1 MRTAFLLSPVFL
13 LASACSWIGM
23 TRPPPP
29 PFEPTP
35 PVQCTTSR
43 ALPILD
49 ATAAAGVGLMGLVTT
64 VYGVA
69 VPACNGGWCLLQP
82 SSGAKAGIIAGGLVA
97 LGFAT
102 MEAFSASYGIA
113 SAERCEEVRGLQLAC
128 ASGVEDSC
136 AALRAPPP
144 APRGGKSLGERCQ
157 EESECR
163 EGATCSQGYCMPA
176 KAP

>member
-1 MRTAFLLSPVFL
+1 MRTPSLLSPVFL

-23 TRPPPP
+23 TRPPPGP
-29 PFEPTP
+29 VEPSP
-35 PVQCTTSR
+35 PVRCTTSR

-82 SSGAKAGIIAGGLVA
+82 TSGAKAGIIAGGLVA

-102 MEAFSASYGIA
+102 MEAFAAADGI
-113 SAERCEEVRGLQLAC
+113 SMAERCEEVRGLQLAC
-128 ASGVEDSC
+128 TSGVEESC
-136 AALRAPPP
+136 AALRATPP
-144 APRGGKSLGERCQ
+144 APRGGKSLGERC
-157 EESECR
+157 ETENECR
-163 EGATCSQGYCMPA
+163 EGATCAQGYCMPA